1 MKNYVDSIVT
11 PVPKKKVTAYLKM
24 AQKAGKIWIEHG
36 ALAYN
41 ECAADDVQK
50 GKLTSFPR
58 SVKLKATETV
68 FVCWIVYKNRKHR
81 DQVLSKVMNDSR
93 LEMEMSDM
101 PFDGK
106 RMIWGG
112 FKPMISLFAKSGLKA
127 KVKK

>member
-11 PVPKKKVTAYLKM
+11 PVPKKKVSAYLKM
-24 AQKAGKIWIEHG
+24 AQKAGQIWIEHG

-50 GKLTSFPR
+50 GKVTSFPR

-81 DQVLSKVMNDSR
+81 DQVLSKVMADPR
-93 LEMEMSDM
+93 LQMEMSEM

-112 FKPMISLFAKSGLKA
+112 FKPMISLFA
-127 KVKK
+127 